1 MRKSKRIFR
10 PKRRYRIKKRND
22 NAIKIISGVAALAVL
37 VFVGYSAADILP
49 TAPFRLRQS
58 HGLPKTPTLRR
69 LRKLLLLKAGL
80 PTTVL
85 AISPAKTL
93 PKAPHSLPKLP
104 LPKAQLPQ
112 R

>member
-37 VFVGYSAADILP
+37 VFVGYSAAGP
-49 TAPFRLRQS
+49 
-58 HGLPKTPTLRR
+58 
-69 LRKLLLLKAGL
+69 
-80 PTTVL
+80 
-85 AISPAKTL
+85 IS
-93 PKAPHSLPKLP
+93 
-104 LPKAQLPQ
+104 